1 VTTGW
6 HLVRT
11 KPMSEYLAALAL
23 ERNGYELYFPL
34 VQTPRPR
41 SGHADTPLFP
51 GYLFIRQDRNG
62 SGLPAINRIAGLIG
76 WVQFDDVVPTVPDA
90 VIAELVRRV
99 GAINQTGGHWRR
111 YRPGERVSVN
121 WGSTE
126 SLAEVLE
133 EPQSPESR
141 VSVLLDFMGRL
152 VRARV
157 PWQDLH
163 PASDDSAR
171 FNGGR
176 PPRRT
181 RGNGRW
187 VRGFR
192 PSGVVG
198 ASTSRG

>member
-1 VTTGW
+1 MTRGW
-6 HLVRT
+6 YLVRT

-23 ERNGYELYFPL
+23 ERKGYELCFPL
-34 VQTPRPR
+34 VDTPRPR
-41 SGHADTPLFP
+41 SGHADAPLFP
-51 GYLFIRQDRNG
+51 GYLFVRRDRNG
-62 SGLPAINRIAGLIG
+62 SGLPAISRIAGLIG
-76 WVQFDDVVPTVPDA
+76 WVQFDDVVPSIPDA

-99 GAINQTGGHWRR
+99 AAINRKGGHWRR
-111 YRPGERVSVN
+111 YRPGERVSVS

-126 SLAEVLE
+126 TLAEVLE
-133 EPQSPESR
+133 EPNSPESR
-141 VSVLLDFMGRL
+141 VSVLLGFMGRL

-157 PWQDLH
+157 PWEDLR
-163 PASDDSAR
+163 PASGESAR
-171 FNGGR
+171 FNEGR

-192 PSGVVG
+192 PNDAGG